1 MRFATVSHDGAPRLA
16 VASPQGWR
24 TATRAK
30 ATMLELIAGEQIDF
44 DGPVLETEK
53 TDVLLPY
60 RPPTII
66 GIGLNYHDTVQE
78 MGWEIPAAPYLFP
91 KLSSSAVGPTEDI
104 VVDLSVTTRADWEA
118 ELAVVIGR
126 QCRNVAAEEALEVVF
141 GYTAA
146 NDISARDLQAQ
157 DGQWVRGKGIDT
169 YCPLGPAVVTA
180 EEVHN
185 PQDIGIRTWVNGTL
199 MQDGTSVDMIFG
211 VAELIAYCSRYF
223 TLHPGDIILTGTPA
237 GCGDFRSPPIALRP
251 GDVVEVEVEHIG
263 ALRNTVV
270 APDAGQASPTGVVS
284 MNGTPVPVN

>member
-1 MRFATVSHDGAPRLA
+1 MKFATVSHDGAPRLA

-24 TATRAK
+24 TATRAE
-30 ATMLELIAGEQIDF
+30 ATMLELIAGEHVDF
-44 DGPVLETEK
+44 DGPVIVAEK
-53 TDVLLPY
+53 TEVLLPY

-91 KLSSSAVGPTEDI
+91 KLSSSAIGPAEDI

-118 ELAVVIGR
+118 ELAVVISR
-126 QCRNVAAEEALEVVF
+126 KCRNVTAEEALEVVF

-157 DGQWVRGKGIDT
+157 DGQWVRGKGLDT

-180 EEVHN
+180 DEVPD
-185 PQDIGIRTWVNGTL
+185 PQDIGIRTWVNGEL
-199 MQDGTSVDMIFG
+199 MQDGTSADMIFG

-223 TLHPGDIILTGTPA
+223 TLHPGDLILTGTPA
-237 GCGDFRSPPIALRP
+237 GCGDFRTPPIALRP
-251 GDVVEVEVEHIG
+251 GDVVEVQVASVG
-263 ALRNTVV
+263 TLCNTVV
-270 APDAGQASPTGVVS
+270 APKAGQAAFPGVVS
-284 MNGTPVPVN
+284 MSGTPVPVD